1 MERNDILGDFEVT
14 LKVIYKEGYASSAQ
28 RIVDAIVKTARG
40 IDENFLVEADG
51 DRATVTVEPGV
62 ETVVYQ
68 TIAYDSTID
77 NEDELARL
85 VADAD

>member
-1 MERNDILGDFEVT
+1 MERNDVLGDFEVT

-28 RIVDAIVKTARG
+28 RIVDTITAAARG
-40 IDENFLVEADG
+40 INSDFLVEADG

-62 ETVVYQ
+62 ETLVY
-68 TIAYDSTID
+68 TNLVYDSIID

>member
-1 MERNDILGDFEVT
+1 MEGNDILGDFEIT

-28 RIVDAIVKTARG
+28 RIVDTITAAARG
-40 IDENFLVEADG
+40 INSDFLVEADG

-62 ETVVYQ
+62 ETLVY
-68 TIAYDSTID
+68 TNLVYDSIID